1 MAVFLEIISAYIQ
14 WFCVIIYYKIV
25 DQIVLFMVFTHYFYP
40 NKEPLLTAISLSGFD
55 VAVDIPLAVI
65 FDELFQKNPD
75 LKIILSEDE
84 TPDKWIRFVKDGA
97 LESMKNSWLQKILIY
112 WWVEAVGR
120 AATI

>member
-1 MAVFLEIISAYIQ
+1 M
-14 WFCVIIYYKIV
+14 
-25 DQIVLFMVFTHYFYP
+25 FTHYFYP

-75 LKIILSEDE
+75 LKIILSEDK

-112 WWVEAVGR
+112 WWVEHINPQAVGR